1 MQKALFTE
9 TEKKAFF
16 VKFNLNG
23 RLRGDAATRA
33 AFYQTMRQNGIM
45 SANEIRVLED
55 MNTIPDELGG
65 GKYLVNGNFVDMANA
80 GAWTGKYDV
89 GGGIKD

>member
-1 MQKALFTE
+1 MQRSLFTE
-9 TEKKAFF
+9 SEKKSFF

-45 SANEIRVLED
+45 SANDIRSLEE
-55 MNTIPDELGG
+55 MNLIPEELGG
-65 GKYLVNGNFVDMANA
+65 DKYLVNGNFVDMANA
-80 GAWTGKYDV
+80 GAWTGKYDQ
-89 GGGIKD
+89 GGTIKD